1 MKKILYSLGFTLLIL
16 VGVLYISD
24 YSYLLRA
31 VSKIYFTGHST
42 AFLSDYTRFDN
53 HILPASSQ
61 SFQIWNASL
70 SYRKDKDS
78 KWEYE
83 AKATNLLNIS
93 SQVRNSANTISV
105 FNATTFIQ
113 PRFITARVVYS
124 L

>member
-1 MKKILYSLGFTLLIL
+1 MNIFELFYGIFMVGCAPKIPEDLYNMIKK
-16 VGVLYISD
+16 
-24 YSYLLRA
+24 A
-31 VSKIYFTGHST
+31 VSIRKH
-42 AFLSDYTRFDN
+42 LEKN
-53 HILPASSQ
+53 
-61 SFQIWNASL
+61 
-70 SYRKDKDS
+70 RKDKDS

>member
-1 MKKILYSLGFTLLIL
+1 MAYIVEKFTLR
-16 VGVLYISD
+16 SN
-24 YSYLLRA
+24 YSYNVQEQVGA
-31 VSKIYFTGHST
+31 
-42 AFLSDYTRFDN
+42 N
-53 HILPASSQ
+53 SQ